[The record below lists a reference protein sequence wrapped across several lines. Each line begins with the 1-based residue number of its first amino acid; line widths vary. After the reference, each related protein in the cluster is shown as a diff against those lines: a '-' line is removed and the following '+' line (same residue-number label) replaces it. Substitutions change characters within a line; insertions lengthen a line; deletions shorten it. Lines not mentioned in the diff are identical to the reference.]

1 MNVEQRL
8 LIMIGGNEM
17 TKEKPPKVCEVCGD
31 NIEEIHPMYKRM
43 GFCVACWEE
52 NAEASHEEWEMTGE
66 VIGRW

>member
-1 MNVEQRL
+1 
-8 LIMIGGNEM
+8 M
-17 TKEKPPKVCEVCGD
+17 TKEKFPKVCEVCGD

-52 NAEASHEEWEMTGE
+52 NAEASHEEWRMTGE